1 MKLSYH
7 DIEVGLDFEPEPGLA
22 DNGDLET
29 DLTMPLEQVKFLHFH
44 FRRFDA
50 VVPRGSFLFYF
61 RLACLTSFTSI
72 RREAS
77 ISFLKV
83 ILGTFSPSSCGG
95 IFEGKVKIQIEETE

>member
-50 VVPRGSFLFYF
+50 VGPRGSIST
-61 RLACLTSFTSI
+61 APATSSSTSS
-72 RREAS
+72 RHLNQKGDVH
-77 ISFLKV
+77 F
-83 ILGTFSPSSCGG
+83 ILLMLCF
-95 IFEGKVKIQIEETE
+95 